1 VSPQEGTYLEP
12 SDINEPVDGHEAVHG
27 NGAVEG
33 DELIQGSESLHGGEA
48 AEGNELIRG
57 NESLHSR
64 DAVEGN
70 ELGDGDGGSEQHG
83 VCTMVSETLARI
95 GDKWTV
101 LVVELLCAGRG
112 PVRFNEIRRAIDGI
126 SQRMLTLTLRGLER
140 DGLVTRTVH
149 PTVPPRVDYELTEL
163 GQSLRVPL
171 VAVAEWARAN
181 RGSIVES
188 RKVFDATS
196 TASPSS
202 RQVRRRAPALLSRAR
217 LARPEPL

>member
-1 VSPQEGTYLEP
+1 VSPQEGTYLEL
-12 SDINEPVDGHEAVHG
+12 SDKDEPARVA
-27 NGAVEG
+27 GADAEG
-33 DELIQGSESLHGGEA
+33 LGDAQGSLEAEA
-48 AEGNELIRG
+48 AAE
-57 NESLHSR
+57 
-64 DAVEGN
+64 D
-70 ELGDGDGGSEQHG
+70 HG
-83 VCTMVSETLARI
+83 TCTMVSETLARI

-112 PVRFNEIRRAIDGI
+112 PVRFNEIRRSIHGI

-149 PTVPPRVDYELTEL
+149 PTIPPRVDYELTEL

-181 RGSIVES
+181 RAAILGA
-188 RKVFDATS
+188 RKVFDDTS

-202 RQVRRRAPALLSRAR
+202 RQVRRRAPALLSRTR
-217 LARPEPL
+217 LARPRPV